1 MGILYIVPT
10 PVGNMEDMT
19 MRAIRVLKEADLV
32 LAEDTRTSSVLL
44 KHFDIKNR
52 LMAHHKFNEHGTS
65 ASVVER
71 LKAGETIA
79 LISDAGTP
87 GISDPGFYLA
97 REAAKAGITV
107 QTLPGP
113 TACIPAIVS
122 SGLPCDRFC
131 FEGFIPQKKGRQTY
145 LESLQNETRTMIFY
159 ESPYRVVKTLQQF
172 AEVFGEDRQVSCCR
186 EISKIHEESVRG
198 TLAEVIAHFE
208 ETEPRG
214 EFVIVLAGKD
224 PKQLK
229 EEMKEKRRE
238 ERKKNN
244 NQKIIRRKIMKKLF
258 FIACCAAMLVTGCKD
273 GKNSSDLANM
283 QQSDSLNNIIAQKD
297 SEINDLMGTFNEV
310 QEGLRQISDAEN
322 RVALAKAGEG
332 VNSKQKIKED
342 IRFIADQMKKN
353 KELIAQLQKKLENS
367 SLNATQLKKTIENLT
382 AQLAEKEKQLQALRE
397 ELDKKDI
404 HIAELDE
411 SINNLHTNVNN
422 LTTESQKKTETINA
436 QDKQL
441 NTAWYVFGTKK
452 ELKGQHIMED
462 GKVMNGNFNKNYFT
476 KIDIRNTTEIKL
488 YSKTAKLLTAHPS
501 SSYSLV
507 RDANKQYTL
516 RITNPQIFWSTSK
529 YLVVLVK

>member
-1 MGILYIVPT
+1 
-10 PVGNMEDMT
+10 
-19 MRAIRVLKEADLV
+19 
-32 LAEDTRTSSVLL
+32 
-44 KHFDIKNR
+44 
-52 LMAHHKFNEHGTS
+52 
-65 ASVVER
+65 
-71 LKAGETIA
+71 
-79 LISDAGTP
+79 
-87 GISDPGFYLA
+87 
-97 REAAKAGITV
+97 
-107 QTLPGP
+107 
-113 TACIPAIVS
+113 
-122 SGLPCDRFC
+122 
-131 FEGFIPQKKGRQTY
+131 
-145 LESLQNETRTMIFY
+145 
-159 ESPYRVVKTLQQF
+159 
-172 AEVFGEDRQVSCCR
+172 
-186 EISKIHEESVRG
+186 
-198 TLAEVIAHFE
+198 
-208 ETEPRG
+208 
-214 EFVIVLAGKD
+214 
-224 PKQLK
+224 
-229 EEMKEKRRE
+229 
-238 ERKKNN
+238 
-244 NQKIIRRKIMKKLF
+244 MKKLF
-258 FIACCAAMLVTGCKD
+258 FIACCAAMLVRGCKD